1 MVNVPKV
8 WCLGMGD
15 YGTAIWV
22 TIGLAVILTIP
33 VVWQF
38 LQPNDDDFGD
48 LTRRK

>member
-1 MVNVPKV
+1 MVRKIGGH
-8 WCLGMGD
+8 GMGD
-15 YGTAIWV
+15 YTTAIWV
-22 TIGLAVILTIP
+22 TIGLTVALTVP